1 MTDQELKDLV
11 AGLAVAQAKTDEAM
25 KKTDEAMK
33 RTDEAMKRTDEAMKR
48 TDARMARTDKKFAN
62 MLEMLTGISTSQG
75 LVSEEFFYNCLAD
88 TLTVAGIKYD
98 TIDKNIKQKV
108 NGKWLEVDLLLENGS
123 NIALIE
129 VKYRARTDNIEQLKN
144 TIATYREAFPQ
155 HKDYTIY
162 AGIASF
168 NLDDFVVNQAHE
180 HGFFVLKRMGELLE
194 IDSKGMRTF

>member
-11 AGLAVAQAKTDEAM
+11 AGLAVAQAKTDAQM
-25 KKTDEAMK
+25 AKTDAQ
-33 RTDEAMKRTDEAMKR
+33 
-48 TDARMARTDKKFAN
+48 MAKSEKKLAS
-62 MLEMLTGISTSQG
+62 MLQMLDGISTSQG

-180 HGFFVLKRMGELLE
+180 NGFFVLKRMGELLE
-194 IDSKGMRTF
+194 IDSKSMRTF